1 MPNADGKE
9 ANVAGN
15 GGYPGERDD
24 RPWAS
29 MGDGNRE
36 QMIGMNYL
44 EERTDRIYIQ
54 GVFTYILLKIF
65 VVVLN
70 FSCAESLLR
79 CISSSLQCTGFL

>member
-1 MPNADGKE
+1 MGRKHMWTWQ
-9 ANVAGN
+9 VN

-54 GVFTYILLKIF
+54 GVSYILLKNF
-65 VVVLN
+65 FLFVLN
-70 FSCAESLLR
+70 FSCAESLLQ
-79 CISSSLQCTGFL
+79 CISSSLQCTSFL